1 MLDNA
6 DPLVLLE
13 DLSVAKPGSAS
24 LPSPVRHL
32 SAAPRPDF
40 QQSQPASRAS
50 SARVKS
56 AAALVQQLS
65 GAGRGFSGAL
75 SAVDESSLRLVR
87 PTKGGVELSARFTA
101 AAPELQPHRTGSDPR
116 SPAPRAAANSR
127 FALSPKVAS
136 AAGRS
141 LRRATNDKIRS
152 QSLPA
157 RVRKLDGSTVVLTQH
172 QARAG
177 VQPVPKPARA
187 PPASA
192 KELATDGRPQFQPF
206 RGVHAAGEV
215 TYNSLL
221 SQHWPQ
227 RTGSRARRAMQQP
240 NATPTP
246 ASADD
251 GGEEG
256 LPRANPTSSIKCA
269 GWLTKRATGAGK
281 GRGLVKNWKRRWF
294 ELKSD
299 RIQYF
304 AAESGKCMKGEV
316 LFTCV
321 DAAGLSC
328 PLHVD
333 VAPEVRAWCFLL
345 VSGKASMYVD
355 CGTPQECRAWV
366 SAIGTA
372 ISEWKR
378 LDTQWVLDSSGL
390 PSSSVGGAA
399 TLSPSSPVTP
409 TAILLEGTLQKQSAG
424 LVRRWM
430 DRYFILSRYGTLSYA
445 ESKAEAG
452 RHNTYS
458 KVVDLFSLKVVEK
471 IGNVEIMLVADVVC
485 AGLRAR
491 ATVLRLRA
499 PDDQTASVW
508 HSALRQYL
516 KKAIDSMAVK
526 IQTFWRAKGNDA
538 SESDIVLTKF
548 SRNPDLYR
556 RFRSGFNFSRTFA
569 EGPIGL
575 ECHECRMVDGDG
587 AIDGQHLTV
596 VTATVPGS
604 QAGLMDSI
612 AIGSI
617 VIKVGGTN
625 CHGSAVVLSKLISSK
640 PRPVKIDFSF
650 RGRLDFG

>member
-1 MLDNA
+1 
-6 DPLVLLE
+6 
-13 DLSVAKPGSAS
+13 
-24 LPSPVRHL
+24 
-32 SAAPRPDF
+32 
-40 QQSQPASRAS
+40 
-50 SARVKS
+50 
-56 AAALVQQLS
+56 
-65 GAGRGFSGAL
+65 
-75 SAVDESSLRLVR
+75 
-87 PTKGGVELSARFTA
+87 
-101 AAPELQPHRTGSDPR
+101 
-116 SPAPRAAANSR
+116 
-127 FALSPKVAS
+127 
-136 AAGRS
+136 
-141 LRRATNDKIRS
+141 
-152 QSLPA
+152 
-157 RVRKLDGSTVVLTQH
+157 
-172 QARAG
+172 
-177 VQPVPKPARA
+177 
-187 PPASA
+187 
-192 KELATDGRPQFQPF
+192 
-206 RGVHAAGEV
+206 
-215 TYNSLL
+215 
-221 SQHWPQ
+221 
-227 RTGSRARRAMQQP
+227 MQQP

-251 GGEEG
+251 GAEEG

-378 LDTQWVLDSSGL
+378 LDTQWALDSSGL
-390 PSSSVGGAA
+390 PSGSIGGAA
-399 TLSPSSPVTP
+399 TLPPSSPVTP
-409 TAILLEGTLQKQSAG
+409 AAILLEGTLQKQSAG

-471 IGNVEIMLVADVVC
+471 IGNVEIMLVADVVY
-485 AGLRAR
+485 AGLRAHS
-491 ATVLRLRA
+491 TVLRLRA

-508 HSALRQYL
+508 HSALRHFL
-516 KKAIDSMAVK
+516 KKAASKKPLYSMAVK
-526 IQTFWRAKGNDA
+526 IQAPWRAKGNDA
-538 SESDIVLTKF
+538 FESDIVVGLTEF
-548 SRNPDLYR
+548 CAVYRLSLPMNYSDATDSRLTLR
-556 RFRSGFNFSRTFA
+556 RIFT
-569 EGPIGL
+569 
-575 ECHECRMVDGDG
+575 HV
-587 AIDGQHLTV
+587 
-596 VTATVPGS
+596 
-604 QAGLMDSI
+604 
-612 AIGSI
+612 
-617 VIKVGGTN
+617 
-625 CHGSAVVLSKLISSK
+625 
-640 PRPVKIDFSF
+640 
-650 RGRLDFG
+650 RGRPDRHGVLRVPVCCCRQK